1 MAFILFMVAGR
12 WVGRS
17 GVSKVTKHFV
27 LFDTGSA
34 RPSVVGTGPWWCWW
48 SRISHIRDDHENS
61 HGRHV
66 SNVWQCCT
74 LYNTK
79 HKRKNKV
86 ISHGRNLRIWQCIS
100 SHVKSN
106 LGLGGLTTQ
115 NIHLLAV
122 SVFGEQRSLNQITIN
137 KDIADSHYNFSL
149 IWYNLSKCQ
158 FIIVFNTFNMDRM
171 RHC

>member
-34 RPSVVGTGPWWCWW
+34 RLSVVRTGPWWCWW

-66 SNVWQCCT
+66 SNVWQCIAMLSSEKAPT
-74 LYNTK
+74 SRVTMYDLLYEMIEQHYIKFDTK
-79 HKRKNKV
+79 H
-86 ISHGRNLRIWQCIS
+86 
-100 SHVKSN
+100 
-106 LGLGGLTTQ
+106 
-115 NIHLLAV
+115 
-122 SVFGEQRSLNQITIN
+122 
-137 KDIADSHYNFSL
+137 
-149 IWYNLSKCQ
+149 
-158 FIIVFNTFNMDRM
+158 NTFYQIKLKYTFHKMQWLLSPELLSRATGLKFKYVGVWPSCSKLALWPSNFD
-171 RHC
+171 HKFCQYSQ